1 MNAYVG
7 EVCVLTTIGG
17 HHFPVLHCGNCY
29 LTAPN
34 GTRPIIYVPSV
45 LPLLAP
51 AIRWTRFPST
61 FFELLDSREEP
72 RPRLDSIIYRWTNG
86 TLVPVRAFQTTG
98 GTDAAFLNESGHHYL
113 AVSNSLNEELRFKSE
128 SRIYRFQP

>member
-1 MNAYVG
+1 V
-7 EVCVLTTIGG
+7 
-17 HHFPVLHCGNCY
+17 
-29 LTAPN
+29 TAA
-34 GTRPIIYVPSV
+34 S
-45 LPLLAP
+45 
-51 AIRWTRFPST
+51 
-61 FFELLDSREEP
+61 

-98 GTDAAFLNESGHHYL
+98 GTDAAFFNESGHHYL